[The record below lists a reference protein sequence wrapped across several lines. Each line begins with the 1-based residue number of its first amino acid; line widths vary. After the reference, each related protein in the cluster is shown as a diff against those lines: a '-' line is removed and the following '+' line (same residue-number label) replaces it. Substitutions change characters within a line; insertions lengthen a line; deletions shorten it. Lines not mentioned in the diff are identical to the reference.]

1 MFFFLSTCIS
11 WKKFSL
17 FNLVWYNNCHCNA
30 GFESASNCNSSNY
43 WYSSEDEYI
52 WCWEQG
58 YPYTQSHWG
67 ITSFVHLLI
76 LLTAFGVL
84 YYFESHF
91 VLYFQYSAKLL
102 KKPDQCRAVYACSH
116 LFWVDDQDGIK
127 DGERCRSVFPVLLY
141 DQNKY
146 VKGFP
151 FDNCSKDIII
161 FKLNFSCFP
170 RDAWLE
176 LQTEISLLIVIVPSL
191 LIKILEKLYR
201 EVGISAFCILIV
213 FSVLPFAGFFC
224 LKRALRIANA
234 AQQMASATRG
244 SSGPVTLFVEILIKC
259 VLYYWSV
266 VKRDV
271 YLAMF
276 LIAFANNFSGT
287 CTFSRKETHKS
298 QAQWSRTWL
307 NWSQPKCRV
316 ITQQQILLLM
326 LSLPAHWDTSSFKNR
341 KVEHWA
347 KNTSLLKCHYE
358 LPVWFSFLF
367 LFTNHSLGDQNVR
380 NRLKIIL

>member
-1 MFFFLSTCIS
+1 MTWIADWNFFA
-11 WKKFSL
+11 
-17 FNLVWYNNCHCNA
+17 NC
-30 GFESASNCNSSNY
+30 Y
-43 WYSSEDEYI
+43 
-52 WCWEQG
+52 
-58 YPYTQSHWG
+58 
-67 ITSFVHLLI
+67 
-76 LLTAFGVL
+76 
-84 YYFESHF
+84 
-91 VLYFQYSAKLL
+91 
-102 KKPDQCRAVYACSH
+102 CS
-116 LFWVDDQDGIK
+116 
-127 DGERCRSVFPVLLY
+127 
-141 DQNKY
+141 
-146 VKGFP
+146 
-151 FDNCSKDIII
+151 
-161 FKLNFSCFP
+161 
-170 RDAWLE
+170 
-176 LQTEISLLIVIVPSL
+176 
-191 LIKILEKLYR
+191 
-201 EVGISAFCILIV
+201 ISAYQDTGEAIQRSWNFCILYID
-213 FSVLPFAGFFC
+213 SVLCPAICRVLLC

-244 SSGPVTLFVEILIKC
+244 SSGPVTLFVEILNKC
-259 VLYYWSV
+259 VLYRSVV

-276 LIAFANNFSGT
+276 LIAFVNDFSGT
-287 CTFSRKETHKS
+287 CTFSRKETHRS